1 MKVCLGG
8 TFYPLHKGHQQL
20 LRKAFQV
27 AGPQGFVFI
36 GVTTSAMA
44 KKKGPIASFEKRKA
58 ILMQFIQEE
67 RVFPK
72 VSIQPLTDKYGPA
85 LYDDFDAIVVSPETE
100 KTAEEMNRKRIQHGK
115 QPLQIFVIP
124 FVLSEDGKPISS
136 TRIRHKEI
144 DENGRKIQQD

>member
-36 GVTTSAMA
+36 GLTTSAMV
-44 KKKGPIASFEKRKA
+44 KKKGPIASFEKRKN

-67 RVFPK
+67 RVSPK

-85 LYDDFDAIVVSPETE
+85 LHDDFDAIVVSPETE
-100 KTAEEMNRKRIQHGK
+100 KTAEDINQKRIEHGK

-124 FVLSEDGKPISS
+124 FVLSDDGKPISS

-144 DENGRKIQQD
+144 DENGRKILQD